1 VCHCRW
7 HYRANLRQWKH
18 GFSYEKNSL
27 ITMTAGFRQLSLT
40 SLVRHS
46 EGQEDSSCSK
56 AATPAKRGKT
66 PIGRLDELE
75 EGQHPFQEKEPL
87 KPFPG
92 GVNPGI

>member
-1 VCHCRW
+1 M
-7 HYRANLRQWKH
+7 KK
-18 GFSYEKNSL
+18 SS
-27 ITMTAGFRQLSLT
+27 ITPKTAVFRQLSIT